1 MPENKEDATI
11 QVIAERISSLHE
23 DVTDLRNDMRES
35 YKEMSEAIKSLIR
48 LEEKQMNL
56 YSHYEEINGMKLDN
70 ELKERTIDNKVKESS
85 LTLQNLMAEILL
97 KGSQR
102 KVNEEQAKAIPA
114 QILQGWEELF

>member
-11 QVIAERISSLHE
+11 QVIAERISSLHG

-56 YSHYEEINGMKLDN
+56 YSHYEEIK
-70 ELKERTIDNKVKESS
+70 KEQ
-85 LTLQNLMAEILL
+85 TLQEKRLDALEKEQPETTRIVGLAYKALWMAAVAAVSFI
-97 KGSQR
+97 
-102 KVNEEQAKAIPA
+102 AKTVGLI
-114 QILQGWEELF
+114 

>member
-11 QVIAERISSLHE
+11 QVIAGRISSLHG

-56 YSHYEEINGMKLDN
+56 YSH
-70 ELKERTIDNKVKESS
+70 
-85 LTLQNLMAEILL
+85 
-97 KGSQR
+97 
-102 KVNEEQAKAIPA
+102 
-114 QILQGWEELF
+114 